1 MNESLYFEEYGQSGS
16 PVLIFLHGLLGSSR
30 NWRSIGKALSARYHV
45 YALDLPEHGDSPHAE
60 QTSLVQMA
68 GQVSD
73 WLAQNISGQYI
84 LCGHSLGGK
93 VAMLH
98 ACTHPHDLLGLVV
111 VDIAPRDYPPEHHLP
126 TLDALLSLELS
137 TLPSRKQAD
146 EALAEKI
153 PNWAFR
159 QFLLTNLKETDGAWQ
174 WRANLSALRQSIAQ
188 LSCNP
193 LQTGDH
199 YDGPCLFV
207 RGGKSGYLRSE
218 HFSLVTQAFPRADI
232 VTLPEAGHD
241 VHVEDKPGF
250 LLHLSGFLAGLS

>member
-1 MNESLYFEEYGQSGS
+1 MNEPLYFEEYGQPGS
-16 PVLIFLHGLLGSSR
+16 PVIVFLHGLLGSSR

-68 GQVSD
+68 AQVGD
-73 WLAQNISGQYI
+73 WIAQNISEKYI

-98 ACTHPHDLLGLVV
+98 ACSRSTNLMGLVV
-111 VDIAPRDYPPEHHLP
+111 VDIAPRDYPPEHHLS
-126 TLDALLSLELS
+126 TLDALLGLDLSSLS
-137 TLPSRKQAD
+137 SRKQAD
-146 EALAEKI
+146 EALSEKI

-159 QFLLTNLKETDGAWQ
+159 QFLLTNLKENNGAWQ
-174 WRANLSALRQSIAQ
+174 WRANLTTLRQSIAH

-193 LQTGDH
+193 LKPGDRF
-199 YDGPCLFV
+199 DGPSVFI

-218 HFSLVTQAFPRADI
+218 HFPLVTEAFPRADI

-250 LLHLSGFLAGLS
+250 LLHLEEFLDGVF